1 MARYEAE
8 KVISNVENM
17 LVQNDGHIDDIQGEP
32 APTDL
37 LQRSVTERLHFSI
50 IPSMRSFQT
59 IGKIEPGTRL
69 AFPKKI
75 LARLLRMISAPQSA
89 YNQNTT
95 AAAEV
100 LAETLE
106 HTRKRLLAAE
116 ETIREL
122 RLQSALLQAAQ
133 RATPAPASSSA
144 ASDVSATPAPRS
156 EAKTRMDDY
165 AYLEFQRRFRGEE
178 SELRQRMIEY
188 VPIIKDALGDRGEA
202 KVRLLDIACGDGI
215 LMDVAREQGWET
227 QGVDLNSA
235 LAEVAK
241 KKGLSVELADAL
253 GWLQR
258 SPANAWDVVTC
269 FQFVE
274 HLTGE
279 QLEMLLAGVARVL
292 APNGIAVFET
302 LNPHTLKSLQW
313 FHLDPTHV
321 KLMPP
326 ETLSW
331 LAERAGLQSVGW
343 RGVHPVPADQRLP
356 SAGDGSVA
364 KNFERLDEW
373 LHGNQDYYLIARKP
387 KEIEVDPS

>member
-1 MARYEAE
+1 MARYEAA

-17 LVQNDGHIDDIQGEP
+17 LVQNDGDIDDVQGEP

-69 AFPKKI
+69 ALPKKV

-89 YNQNTT
+89 YNQNST

-116 ETIREL
+116 EIIREL
-122 RLQSALLQAAQ
+122 RLQTALLQAAP
-133 RATPAPASSSA
+133 RATPAPAPSSA
-144 ASDVSATPAPRS
+144 MSAAPAPRS
-156 EAKTRMDDY
+156 EAKSRMDDY

-178 SELRQRMIEY
+178 SELRQRMLEY
-188 VPIIKDALGDRGEA
+188 VPIIQEALRDRGDS
-202 KVRLLDIACGDGI
+202 KVRFLDIACGDGI
-215 LMDVAREQGWET
+215 LLDVAREQGWET
-227 QGVDLNSA
+227 HGVDLNSA
-235 LAEVAK
+235 LAEVAR
-241 KKGLSVELADAL
+241 KKGLSVDLGDAL
-253 GWLQR
+253 GWLQG

-279 QLEMLLAGVARVL
+279 QLEVLMAGVARVL

-302 LNPHTLKSLQW
+302 INPHTLKSLQW

-321 KLMPP
+321 KLIPP

-331 LAERAGLQSVGW
+331 VAERAGLEPLFW
-343 RGVHPVPADQRLP
+343 RGAHPVPADQRLP
-356 SAGDGSVA
+356 SAGEGTVA
-364 KNFERLDEW
+364 RNFERIDEW
-373 LHGNQDYYLIARKP
+373 LHGDQDYYLIVRKP

>member
-1 MARYEAE
+1 MARYEAA

-32 APTDL
+32 APADL

-69 AFPKKI
+69 ALPKKV

-89 YNQNTT
+89 YNQNST

-122 RLQSALLQAAQ
+122 RLQTALLQAAQ
-133 RATPAPASSSA
+133 RATPTPVAPHDAPT
-144 ASDVSATPAPRS
+144 TPAPRS
-156 EAKTRMDDY
+156 EAKSRMDDY

-188 VPIIKDALGDRGEA
+188 VPIIKEALGDRGDA
-202 KVRLLDIACGDGI
+202 RTRFLDIACGDGI
-215 LMDVAREQGWET
+215 LLDVAREQGWEA
-227 QGVDLNSA
+227 QGVDLNTA
-235 LAEVAK
+235 LVDVAK
-241 KKGLSVELADAL
+241 KKGLTVELADAL

-279 QLEMLLAGVARVL
+279 QLEMLMAGVARVL

-356 SAGDGSVA
+356 AAGEGTVA
-364 KNFERLDEW
+364 RNFERIDEW
-373 LHGNQDYYLIARKP
+373 LHGDQDYYLIARKP